1 MQSLILQ
8 IDRVNLD
15 GARRDYLEY
24 RFGTKVSINARNH
37 MFGVQIP
44 YYIWIGCSKSSPSME
59 QQLAELDAAATES
72 PFLAALDVQAK
83 ASLKRNESFERKSKA
98 YECAV
103 VNLTGKLPL
112 PCFWYQN
119 HHWRIYYDHRLKKH
133 TQFNDQYIYAFTWE
147 DSRVDARILKINS
160 EDVILAL
167 TSAGDNILSFAAERP
182 KRIHAVDLKCVSKH
196 AKIVLTAV
204 APLKTTSWSSKS
216 RPTAACRTLNSGSSS
231 ARACTRTS
239 ASCSCPS

>member
-1 MQSLILQ
+1 
-8 IDRVNLD
+8 
-15 GARRDYLEY
+15 
-24 RFGTKVSINARNH
+24 

-83 ASLKRNESFERKSKA
+83 ASLKRTESFERKSKA

-182 KRIHAVDLKCVSKH
+182 KRIHAVDLKWVSKF
-196 AKIVLTAV
+196 AVIKLTIA
-204 APLKTTSWSSKS
+204 APLRTTSWSSRS
-216 RPTAACRTLNSGSSS
+216 PPTAACHTRSSGSSS
-231 ARACTRTS
+231 ARACTTTS

>member
-1 MQSLILQ
+1 
-8 IDRVNLD
+8 VNLD

-24 RFGTKVSINARNH
+24 RFGTKLSINARNH

-59 QQLAELDAAATES
+59 QQLAELDAATTES
-72 PFLAALDVQAK
+72 PFLAALDIQAK
-83 ASLKRNESFERKSKA
+83 ASLKRTESFERKSKA

-119 HHWRIYYDHRLKKH
+119 HHWRIYYDHALKKH

-182 KRIHAVDLKCVSKH
+182 KRIHAVDLK
-196 AKIVLTAV
+196 
-204 APLKTTSWSSKS
+204 
-216 RPTAACRTLNSGSSS
+216 
-231 ARACTRTS
+231 
-239 ASCSCPS
+239 